1 MLEGRVPRGTMTLE
15 LPRVQ
20 LSVDNPDAAA
30 DLAGAVDAVL
40 ARRDRAPALIIDLDG
55 EHLPTA
61 VVSALI
67 ASLRQLR
74 EVGGAIAINATT
86 QPLRDALALYGLD
99 RVFAH

>member
-1 MLEGRVPRGTMTLE
+1 M
-15 LPRVQ
+15 Q
-20 LSVDNPDAAA
+20 LSVDSPDAAA
-30 DLAGAVDAVL
+30 NLEAAVGAFL
-40 ARRDRAPALIIDLDG
+40 ARRDHTSALIVDLDG

-61 VVSALI
+61 IVSALI

-86 QPLRDALALYGLD
+86 QALRDALALYGLD

>member
-1 MLEGRVPRGTMTLE
+1 MTQNI
-15 LPRVQ
+15 PRVQ
-20 LSVDNPDAAA
+20 LSVDSPDAAA
-30 DLAGAVDAVL
+30 NLEAAVGAFL
-40 ARRDRAPALIIDLDG
+40 ARRDHTSALIVDLDG

-61 VVSALI
+61 IVSALI

-86 QPLRDALALYGLD
+86 QALRDALALYGLD